1 MTVARA
7 RANGAVSV
15 VNAIV
20 TGHAGGSV
28 AVDLHTEA
36 KVTLLEDVPEVEVV
50 IDGKEATGRIVD
62 ASVPSPLGGDEGV
75 LARLCLKAVVA
86 RLGEPEWGGRVETT
100 STIPSS
106 RGLKSSSA
114 AANAVVLA
122 ANRAFELYEGRAL
135 SRGECLMAA
144 IEAALDAGVTI
155 TGAFDDATA
164 SLDGGVV
171 ITDNLQRIVLHREAV
186 PEDLRAVILVPQA
199 KTPTASVRDL
209 PYGAFATLALDAHAL
224 ARKGEWLRAMT
235 LNGLYTAALYGTPP
249 TWSRDALAAGAL
261 AAGTS
266 GTGPAFA
273 AIAREPDAANVAKT
287 MQAVAP
293 AGARVLTV
301 ALTNRRAEVIS

>member
-7 RANGAVSV
+7 RANGAVSI

-50 IDGKEATGRIVD
+50 IDGQD
-62 ASVPSPLGGDEGV
+62 AGDEGI

-86 RLGEPEWGGRVETT
+86 RLGEPEWGGRVETA

-122 ANRAFELYEGRAL
+122 ANRAFQLYEGKAL
-135 SRGECLMAA
+135 TRGECLMAA

-155 TGAFDDATA
+155 TGAFDDASA
-164 SLDGGVV
+164 SLDGGLVV
-171 ITDNLQRIVLHREAV
+171 TDNAQRIVLHREAV
-186 PEDLRAVILVPQA
+186 KDDLRAVILVPSA

-209 PYGAFATLALDAHAL
+209 PYAAFANLALQAHAL
-224 ARKGEWLRAMT
+224 ARKGDWFHAMT

-261 AAGTS
+261 AASTS

-273 AIAREPDAANVAKT
+273 AIARLDDAANVAKT
-287 MQAVAP
+287 LQAVAP
-293 AGARVLTV
+293 EGARVLTV
-301 ALTNRRAEVIS
+301 ALTNARAEVVE